1 MPGCYWSISLV
12 ALHTGSVHKFCNRSG
27 CEARMMDAIFLTHFG
42 LPDFVEIIEEMQA
55 SVNVVELSTKAY

>member
-42 LPDFVEIIEEMQA
+42 SPDFVEIIEEMQA
-55 SVNVVELSTKAY
+55 SVNVVERSTKAY